1 MKIYNEKYNIYAIDG
16 LSNPLNMY
24 HKNIQ
29 DYTLKLWKENN
40 VNIIMNQFVSSMDN
54 KI

>member
-1 MKIYNEKYNIYAIDG
+1 
-16 LSNPLNMY
+16 MY

-40 VNIIMNQFVSSMDN
+40 VNIIITICLSIDN
-54 KI
+54 KNINFKILYV